1 MLEWQTHKQDC
12 VIELLRR
19 TKETGRDAGDI
30 LQEMAKK
37 DPALRFFGIEQA
49 EYLGK
54 YEKVRFSGK
63 PEAKQE
69 ADEAAAKYIRARDF
83 FLETRAAT
91 PKPASVR

>member
-37 DPALRFFGIEQA
+37 DSALRFFGMEQPKYLEKYDMTRFSGRPNAKQECEEAIA
-49 EYLGK
+49 EYLQCRR
-54 YEKVRFSGK
+54 E
-63 PEAKQE
+63 
-69 ADEAAAKYIRARDF
+69 
-83 FLETRAAT
+83 FLQSLN
-91 PKPASVR
+91 PSK